1 MNSWKKLIILR
12 PIKMAKVQTRMLE
25 VASIITI
32 SQIHSKV
39 NFHLV
44 KMNRK
49 PKQIKISRIVT
60 SLIKIIL
67 LLEIK
72 ICNFMCSLI
81 STHQIIKLSRMQE
94 HKLHMLERATK
105 KWKKNSIKINRKIL
119 RQLISSQIFMVRCQP
134 TWLKDQHLN
143 ISNMGP

>member
-1 MNSWKKLIILR
+1 MVKI
-12 PIKMAKVQTRMLE
+12 QTRMLE
-25 VASIITI
+25 GASIITI
-32 SQIHSKV
+32 NQIRSKV

-60 SLIKIIL
+60 SLIKRTL
-67 LLEIK
+67 LVEIT
-72 ICNFMCSLI
+72 ICNFMCNQL

-119 RQLISSQIFMVRCQP
+119 RQLIATQICMGRGQP
-134 TWLKDQHLN
+134 T
-143 ISNMGP
+143 